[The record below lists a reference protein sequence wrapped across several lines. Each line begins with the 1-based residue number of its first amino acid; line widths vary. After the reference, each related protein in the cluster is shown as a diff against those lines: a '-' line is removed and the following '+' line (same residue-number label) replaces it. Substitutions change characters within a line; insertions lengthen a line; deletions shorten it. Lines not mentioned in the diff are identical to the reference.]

1 MKKIVSVLLCLVF
14 LTTALVSC
22 GGSSGAKPEAERPNL
37 TLRMAIVVDDKTTEE
52 GIAAM
57 QKAFNAECE
66 VNLATRIEFVCL
78 KASEYRAKMDEI
90 LTGVSTA
97 GKNQSASVEDA
108 MANADG
114 GTVVADDEY
123 SFPAASAGQF
133 DIVLI
138 ADADMYNDYIEKG
151 WIIGLKSY
159 LNGNFKVLN
168 TKILSTVKDAAY
180 NAAREDYFGIPAN
193 KAYGEYTYLVLNK
206 AATDFYNIDP
216 ATVTSLADANAL
228 IAAME
233 AAGTSANG
241 IAKWQSAYGES
252 FSVIRESEA
261 DYVLPNV
268 QYLST
273 DLSSFSLIGTTYG
286 YADTIE
292 RVTEAENLLKNDEYT
307 RYLATKFTANKNGY
321 FGDGTAEDFL
331 VGIEKGDYALRY
343 EDENYYY
350 CPIMYPIMQEK
361 EIFGGMLAVSSF
373 TVDAKRS
380 LEIIQELMTDAT
392 GTDLLNI
399 ALYGERQN
407 NYLLETID
415 EVNCVSFRNMSNYA
429 VHRDYLFGG
438 LRELAYPCLDY
449 GQNAKTYT
457 YAAQQIV
464 DFGKRT
470 PLFDVDFPAY
480 FTKVDT
486 TEWAAVDAI
495 SAAAYDELMASGDL
509 DEFLANIELLIEAL
523 SADEV
528 FGRLEQAGVNDDNAS
543 FETLG
548 GAFYKYQRD
557 RALGKLGKPS
567 VGDEGTGA
575 EDTPE
580 A

>member
-22 GGSSGAKPEAERPNL
+22 GGGSGAKPEADRPNL

-66 VNLATRIEFVCL
+66 VNLATRVEFVCI
-78 KASEYRAKMDEI
+78 KASEYRATMDEI

-108 MANADG
+108 MANTDG
-114 GTVVADDEY
+114 GTVVKDDEY

-159 LNGNFKVLN
+159 LSGNFKVLN

-180 NAAREDYFGIPAN
+180 NAEREDYFGIPAN

-206 AATDFYNIDP
+206 EAVDRHNFTSADFS
-216 ATVTSLADANAL
+216 SLADAYKL
-228 IAAME
+228 IAAVE
-233 AAGTSANG
+233 NANEISQWKDDG
-241 IAKWQSAYGES
+241 
-252 FSVIRESEA
+252 FSVIRESEE

-273 DLSSFSLIGTTYG
+273 NLSSFSLIGTTYG

-292 RVTEAENLLKNDEYT
+292 RVTEAENLLKNDEYV

-321 FGDGTAEDFL
+321 FGDGTAENFL
-331 VGIEKGDYALRY
+331 VGIEKGDYALRESN
-343 EDENYYY
+343 EDYYY
-350 CPIMYPIMQEK
+350 FPIMYPIMEQE

-392 GTDLLNI
+392 GTNLLNI

-407 NYLLETID
+407 NYMLESVN

-429 VHRDYLFGG
+429 AHRDYLFGG

-449 GQNAKTYT
+449 GQNAMTYT

-470 PLFDVDFPAY
+470 PLFDADFPAY
-480 FTKVDT
+480 FANVDAT
-486 TEWAAVDAI
+486 DWATADAI

-528 FGRLEQAGVNDDNAS
+528 FSRLEQAGVNDDNAS

-557 RALGKLGKPS
+557 RALGKLGKPGA
-567 VGDEGTGA
+567 VGGEGEGEGT
-575 EDTPE
+575 EEVVPE

>member
-1 MKKIVSVLLCLVF
+1 MKKIISVLLCLVF

-22 GGSSGAKPEAERPNL
+22 GGNSVVKPEADRPNL

-66 VNLATRIEFVCL
+66 VNLATHVEFVCI
-78 KASEYRAKMDEI
+78 KASEYRATMDEI

-114 GTVVADDEY
+114 GTVVKDDEY

-138 ADADMYNDYIEKG
+138 ADKDMYNDYIEKG

-159 LNGNFKVLN
+159 LGGNFKVLN
-168 TKILSTVKDAAY
+168 TKILSTVKDAVY
-180 NAAREDYFGIPAN
+180 NAEREDYFGIPAN
-193 KAYGEYTYLVLNK
+193 KAYGEYTYLVVNEA
-206 AATDFYNIDP
+206 AATHYGLNPKEDF
-216 ATVTSLADANAL
+216 TSLADAYKL

-233 AAGTSANG
+233 AAGTSENG
-241 IAKWQSAYGES
+241 ISKWQDAYKED
-252 FSVIRESEA
+252 FSVIRESEE
-261 DYVLPNV
+261 DYVLPNIK
-268 QYLST
+268 YLST
-273 DLSSFSLIGTTYG
+273 DFSSFSLIGTTYG
-286 YADTIE
+286 YADPIE
-292 RVTEAENLLKNDEYT
+292 MVPEAANLLKNDEYT

-321 FGDGTAEDFL
+321 FGDGTAENFL

-343 EDENYYY
+343 TREGYYY
-350 CPIMYPIMQEK
+350 CPIMYPIMQE
-361 EIFGGMLAVSSF
+361 EEAFGGMLAVSSF

-392 GTDLLNI
+392 GANLLNI

-407 NYLLETID
+407 NYTLETVD

-429 VHRDYLFGG
+429 AHPDYLFGG

-449 GQNAKTYT
+449 GQNAKTYSS
-457 YAAQQIV
+457 AAQQIV
-464 DFGKRT
+464 DFGKRK
-470 PLFDVDFPAY
+470 PLFDADFGLY
-480 FTKVDT
+480 FVTVNATD
-486 TEWAAVDAI
+486 WATVDAMSVI
-495 SAAAYDELMASGDL
+495 AYNELMASDDL
-509 DEFLANIELLIEAL
+509 DDFLANIELLIESL

-528 FGRLEQAGVNDDNAS
+528 FSRLEQAGVDDNNAS

-548 GAFYKYQRD
+548 GAFYKYLRD
-557 RALGKLGKPS
+557 RASGKLGGPGAVS
-567 VGDEGTGA
+567 GEGEGTGT
-575 EDTPE
+575 E
-580 A
+580 